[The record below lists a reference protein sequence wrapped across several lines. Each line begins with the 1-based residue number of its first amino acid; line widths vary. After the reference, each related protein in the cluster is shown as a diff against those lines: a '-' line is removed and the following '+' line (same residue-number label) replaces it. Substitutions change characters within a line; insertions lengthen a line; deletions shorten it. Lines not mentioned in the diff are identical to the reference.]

1 MACSC
6 YHHDNEVD
14 LKNFSPEL
22 RQQMQVYRIDMLAFT
37 SEEAETIAN
46 FLSTDD
52 RDRRFRSELAWN
64 DDDFRLQVYFNLYD
78 LIELLSQNT
87 PLSILDK
94 HMDTLSVLIHRLKR
108 MFDGEWLRE
117 LELLK
122 DYHRYRHE
130 VVEDLEFIE
139 KDLKEKSWY
148 IQRRMK
154 DRLNCMRN
162 CDDQLRRRF
171 LELFQK
177 QLKYEEELMRVRAK
191 LKCVLNARAKLASL
205 EFNIFSCTII
215 QKKVK
220 RYNTTY
226 PFFYV
231 FCSMLCFFVVIVG
244 NLKYML
250 R

>member
-1 MACSC
+1 MAYSS
-6 YHHDNEVD
+6 YHHDNEVE

-22 RQQMQVYRIDMLAFT
+22 RQQMQDYRIDTLAFT

-64 DDDFRLQVYFNLYD
+64 DDDFRLKVYFYLYD
-78 LIELLSQNT
+78 LLELLSQNT

-94 HMDTLSVLIHRLKR
+94 HMDTLSVLIQRLKR
-108 MFDGEWLRE
+108 MFGGEWLCE

-122 DYHRYRHE
+122 DYYKYRHE

-139 KDLKEKSWY
+139 KDLKEKSGY

-154 DRLNCMRN
+154 DRLNCIRSYDDKLRTRTLELYKKN
-162 CDDQLRRRF
+162 LKHVEDQL
-171 LELFQK
+171 
-177 QLKYEEELMRVRAK
+177 MHVRAK
-191 LKCVLNARAKLASL
+191 LKSVLKARAKLASL

-215 QKKVK
+215 Q
-220 RYNTTY
+220 
-226 PFFYV
+226 
-231 FCSMLCFFVVIVG
+231 
-244 NLKYML
+244 
-250 R
+250 

>member
-1 MACSC
+1 MACS
-6 YHHDNEVD
+6 YHHDNEAD
-14 LKNFSPEL
+14 LKNFSPKL
-22 RQQMQVYRIDMLAFT
+22 RQQMHDYRINMLAFT
-37 SEEAETIAN
+37 AEKAETIAN

-78 LIELLSQNT
+78 LLELLSQNT

-94 HMDTLSVLIHRLKR
+94 HMDTLSVFIHQLKR
-108 MFDGEWLRE
+108 MFDGEWLSE

-122 DYHRYRHE
+122 DYRKYRHE
-130 VVEDLEFIE
+130 VVEDLEFME
-139 KDLKEKSWY
+139 KNLKEKSCY

-154 DRLNCMRN
+154 DRLICMRN

-177 QLKYEEELMRVRAK
+177 QLKYEDELMRVRAK
-191 LKCVLNARAKLASL
+191 LKFVLKARAKLASL

-226 PFFYV
+226 PFSMFF
-231 FCSMLCFFVVIVG
+231 FCC
-244 NLKYML
+244 YCW
-250 R
+250 